1 MDLHSSLGSSLESS
15 SQMES
20 LCRQYWHRT
29 AQGPIPPT
37 SHPPPASDLP
47 ATSDHPPQGEGVRE
61 KPVSREEG
69 RDDVS
74 ALSDGSVGGGSV
86 GSSVGA
92 GELRRLM
99 HGLQAEEEK
108 RRLNLRLQTLAVEL
122 ALAMEEEEEG
132 EAGERG
138 VQAIRR
144 EMDDARHRVA
154 EIEGQM
160 AA

>member
-1 MDLHSSLGSSLESS
+1 MG
-15 SQMES
+15 S
-20 LCRQYWHRT
+20 LCRQYWSRT
-29 AQGPIPPT
+29 PQGPLPST
-37 SHPPPASDLP
+37 SPPPPVPDPP
-47 ATSDHPPQGEGVRE
+47 ATSNQPVRE
-61 KPVSREEG
+61 KAVSQ
-69 RDDVS
+69 DDVS
-74 ALSDGSVGGGSV
+74 ALSDGSGGGGSV

-122 ALAMEEEEEG
+122 ALAMEEEEEEEG
-132 EAGERG
+132 GERG

-144 EMDDARHRVA
+144 EMEDARRRVE
-154 EIEGQM
+154 EIEGHM